1 MSKNSQSKIALW
13 VALGVALTAGAV
25 ALLVLALLSPSD
37 EGGQSGT
44 APSTSRYTTTPA
56 APTQEPSGQ
65 SAPPTP
71 VTVVTQT
78 VIAVPSDGGDGG
90 DAGTLIS
97 ALGSLLSGAAAVG
110 TLLHAVHLSR
120 QNRPASS

>member
-1 MSKNSQSKIALW
+1 MSKCSQSKIPLW
-13 VALGVALTAGAV
+13 VALGVAFTAGAV
-25 ALLVLALLSPSD
+25 SLLVLAVMSPSD
-37 EGGQSGT
+37 GDGHSGDR
-44 APSTSRYTTTPA
+44 PSTSWYTSTPA
-56 APTQEPSGQ
+56 APTQEPSAP

-71 VTVVTQT
+71 ATVVTQT
-78 VIAVPSDGGDGG
+78 VIAVPSGGGDGG